1 MTAYLSSSDKKVLI
15 TLILGFATLVVF
27 ALWETFGNAKFKV
40 APPVIFARNHGRAY
54 AMPFI
59 NTFIVGMTYY
69 AINVIYPT
77 MNSVLWS
84 ANSTN
89 PNYGLALSLPPN
101 IALVLGGVLLAVC
114 GDRIRHY
121 KLQLIVSCSGM
132 VLFGGLLALVRLDN
146 KGTMIAIAFLQQLF
160 FGWAVYLG
168 YVFAQLGVH
177 QHELGVS
184 GGLSGVCRYGGGS
197 IAQAVYTTILQ
208 NTLSKEIT
216 KLLPPAVLQAGLPQ
230 SSLNAFM
237 AAFPSNATALA
248 SIPGVTEQVSL
259 AAGLAY
265 QKSYLHPFR

>member
-1 MTAYLSSSDKKVLI
+1 MTAYLPSTDKRVLT
-15 TLILGFATLVVF
+15 TLILGFAALIVF
-27 ALWETFGNAKFKV
+27 ALWETFGNAKYKV
-40 APPVIFARNHGRAY
+40 APPAIFARTHGRSY
-54 AMPFI
+54 TMPFI

-77 MNSVLWS
+77 MNNVLWS

-101 IALVLGGVLLAVC
+101 IALVLGGVLLAIC
-114 GDRIRHY
+114 GDKIRHY

-132 VLFGGLLALVRLDN
+132 VLFGGLLALVQLNN

-208 NTLSKEIT
+208 NTLTKEFT
-216 KLLPPAVLQAGLPQ
+216 KRIPPAALQAGLPR
-230 SSLNAFM
+230 SSLNAFL

-248 SIPGVTEQVSL
+248 SIPGVTEQVTQ
-259 AAGLAY
+259 AAGIAY
-265 QKSYLHPFR
+265 QTSYLHPIR